1 MNILVTGCN
10 GQLGTELQRIAASE
24 TQHHWMFTDV
34 DTLDIC
40 DKAAVETCFD
50 EQRID
55 ACINCAAYTA
65 VDKAEDEPELAT
77 LINTYAPKVLADAC
91 LKRDALLIHVSTDYV
106 FGGDANEPYKVD
118 DPINP
123 QSVYGSTKAEGERLI
138 RESGCNYMIVRTAWL
153 YSSVGKNFVK
163 TMLMLG
169 DTKDEI
175 NVVADQ
181 KGCPTW
187 AHDLAMALVTLLN
200 KNGKNEVHET
210 FHFTNEGQITWYDF
224 ATAIMELGGKTC
236 KVNPI
241 TTDQYP
247 TKAKRPAYSVL
258 DLSKIKAYAGIEIP
272 DWRES
277 LVKCMEELKPR
288 LLRSSQ

>member
-1 MNILVTGCN
+1 MKMNILVTGCK
-10 GQLGTELQRIAASE
+10 GQLGTELRKIATSDA
-24 TQHHWMFTDV
+24 QHHWVFTDV

-40 DKAAVETCFD
+40 DKAAVEACFATNNI
-50 EQRID
+50 E

-77 LINTYAPKVLADAC
+77 LINSFAPKVLADAC
-91 LKRDALLIHVSTDYV
+91 LRHNASLIHISTDYV
-106 FGGDANEPYKVD
+106 FGGDANEPYEVD
-118 DPINP
+118 DPIKP

-153 YSSVGKNFVK
+153 YSSTGHNFVK

-181 KGCPTW
+181 TGCPTW
-187 AHDLAMALVTLLN
+187 AHDLAVALMALLD
-200 KNGKNEVHET
+200 KNGKNPVHET

-224 ATAIMELGGKTC
+224 TLAIMEIGGKQC

-258 DLSKIKAYAGIEIP
+258 DLSKIKEYAGIEIP

-277 LVKCMEELKPR
+277 LVKCIEELKR
-288 LLRSSQ
+288 KEVV

>member
-10 GQLGTELQRIAASE
+10 GQLGTELQKIATSE
-24 TQHHWMFTDV
+24 TQHHWVFTDV

-40 DKAAVETCFD
+40 NKAAVETCFD
-50 EQRID
+50 EQQID

-77 LINTYAPKVLADAC
+77 LINAYAPKVLAAAC
-91 LKRDALLIHVSTDYV
+91 LKRGALLMHVSTDYV

-123 QSVYGSTKAEGERLI
+123 QSVYGNTKAEGERLI

-187 AHDLAMALVTLLN
+187 AHDLAMALVTLLS

-224 ATAIMELGGKTC
+224 ATTIMELGGKTC

-247 TKAKRPAYSVL
+247 TKAKRPTYSVL

-277 LVKCMEELKPR
+277 LEKCIDELKPG

>member
-1 MNILVTGCN
+1 MNILVTGCK
-10 GQLGTELQRIAASE
+10 GQLGTELQKLAAGAN
-24 TQHHWMFTDV
+24 HHWLFTDV

-40 DKAAVETCFD
+40 NKAAVEACFD
-50 EQRID
+50 EHRIEV
-55 ACINCAAYTA
+55 CVNCAAYTA
-65 VDKAEDEPELAT
+65 VDKAEDEPELAM
-77 LINTYAPKVLADAC
+77 LINSFAPKVLADAC
-91 LKRDALLIHVSTDYV
+91 LRHDALLMHISTDYV
-106 FGGDANEPYKVD
+106 FNGKADRPYSVD
-118 DPINP
+118 DPVDP

-187 AHDLAMALVTLLN
+187 AHDLAIALVALLN
-200 KNGKNEVHET
+200 KNGKESVQET
-210 FHFTNEGQITWYDF
+210 FHFTNEGEITWYDF
-224 ATAIMELGGKTC
+224 ATAIMGIGGKAC

-258 DLSKIKAYAGIEIP
+258 DLSKIKDYVGIVIP
-272 DWRES
+272 DWRDS
-277 LVKCMEELKPR
+277 LVKCMKELN
-288 LLRSSQ
+288 SVN

>member
-1 MNILVTGCN
+1 MNILVTGCK
-10 GQLGTELQRIAASE
+10 GQLGTELQKLAVDD
-24 TQHHWMFTDV
+24 TQHQWIFTDV

-40 DKAAVETCFD
+40 NKGAVEECFSAND
-50 EQRID
+50 ID
-55 ACINCAAYTA
+55 ACVNCAAYTA

-77 LINTYAPKVLADAC
+77 LINAFAPKVLADTC
-91 LKRDALLIHVSTDYV
+91 LRHDAVLIHISTDYV
-106 FGGDANEPYKVD
+106 FGGDASEPYQAD
-118 DPINP
+118 DPIDP

-187 AHDLAMALVTLLN
+187 AHDLAVALVALLN
-200 KNGKNEVHET
+200 KNGKFPVHET

-224 ATAIMELGGKTC
+224 AMAIMEIGGKQC

-258 DLSKIKAYAGIEIP
+258 NLSKIKEYAGIEIP

-277 LVKCMEELKPR
+277 LIKCIEELSPVGATGH
-288 LLRSSQ
+288 

>member
-1 MNILVTGCN
+1 MNILVTGCK
-10 GQLGTELQRIAASE
+10 GQLGTELQKIAANDA
-24 TQHHWMFTDV
+24 QNHWAFTDI

-40 DKAAVETCFD
+40 DKAAVEACFND
-50 EQRID
+50 HQIEV
-55 ACINCAAYTA
+55 CINCAAYTA
-65 VDKAEDEPELAT
+65 VDKAEDEPELAEK
-77 LINTYAPKVLADAC
+77 INAYAPKVLAETC
-91 LKRDALLIHVSTDYV
+91 LKHNALLMHVSTDYV
-106 FGGDANEPYKVD
+106 FGGDAKEPYKVD

-123 QSVYGSTKAEGERLI
+123 QSVYGKTKAEGECLI

-169 DTKDEI
+169 DTKNEI

-187 AHDLAMALVTLLN
+187 AHDLAIALVALLN
-200 KNGKNEVHET
+200 KNGKNPVHET

-224 ATAIMELGGKTC
+224 ATAIMEIGGKTC

-258 DLSKIKAYAGIEIP
+258 DLSKIKTYAGIEIP
-272 DWRES
+272 DWRDS
-277 LVKCMEELKPR
+277 LEKCIAELKK
-288 LLRSSQ
+288 L

>member
-1 MNILVTGCN
+1 MNILVTGCK
-10 GQLGTELQRIAASE
+10 GQLGTEIQKIAGVE
-24 TQHHWMFTDV
+24 HQWFYTDI
-34 DTLDIC
+34 DTMDIC
-40 DKAAVETCFD
+40 DKAAVEHYFMVN
-50 EQRID
+50 QINV
-55 ACINCAAYTA
+55 CINCAAYTA
-65 VDKAEDEPELAT
+65 VDKAEDEPQLAT
-77 LINTYAPKVLADAC
+77 LVNSFAPKVLADSC
-91 LKRDALLIHVSTDYV
+91 KRHNALLMHVSTDYV
-106 FGGDANEPYKVD
+106 FGGDATEPYKVD
-118 DPINP
+118 APINP
-123 QSVYGSTKAEGERLI
+123 QSVYGSTKADGERLI

-187 AHDLAMALVTLLN
+187 AHDLAVALMALLN

-224 ATAIMELGGKTC
+224 ATAIMEIGEKTC

-241 TTDQYP
+241 TTNQYP

-258 DLSKIKAYAGIEIP
+258 DLSKIKEYAGIEIP
-272 DWRES
+272 FWRES
-277 LVKCMEELKPR
+277 LVKCIEELNSG

>member
-1 MNILVTGCN
+1 MNILVTGCK
-10 GQLGTELQRIAASE
+10 GQLGTELQKLAGAE
-24 TQHHWMFTDV
+24 HQWYYTDV

-40 DKAAVETCFD
+40 DKAAVEACFASNHI
-50 EQRID
+50 E

-77 LINTYAPKVLADAC
+77 LINTFAPKVLADTC
-91 LKRDALLIHVSTDYV
+91 LRHNALLIHISTDYI
-106 FGGDANEPYKVD
+106 FGGDAHEPYKVD

-123 QSVYGSTKAEGERLI
+123 QSVYGSTKADGERLI

-175 NVVADQ
+175 NVVTDQ

-187 AHDLAMALVTLLN
+187 AHDLAEALMALLN
-200 KNGKNEVHET
+200 KNENAPVHET

-224 ATAIMELGGKTC
+224 ATAIMEIGGKTC

-258 DLSKIKAYAGIEIP
+258 DLSKIKEYAGIEIP
-272 DWRES
+272 FWRES
-277 LVKCMEELKPR
+277 LVKCIEELSPVGAKRP
-288 LLRSSQ
+288 